1 MLQVRCRAIALLVAL
16 LASPSLVVGQPAT
29 TPGAGSTVR
38 QELAVRLA
46 PATHEIE
53 VTAKLTLAG
62 PGQPQEF
69 LLHRALEITSAAPA
83 VEKVPLGDVTPFFG
97 NNGASGDLRERVARY
112 RVREPLG
119 SDTLTLTYRGRFDFP
134 LSAQKEEYAR
144 GFRETQGRVAP
155 EGVYLAGASVWYP
168 HVSQELVTFS
178 MTVAAP
184 DGWHVISQGDGTS
197 RDASGIAR
205 WQTTAPMDEIYLVG
219 GPLRRWRDQAG
230 AVETLVYLHEND
242 PGLAGK
248 YLSAT
253 AQYLEMYR
261 ALIGPYPYSKFA
273 LVENFWETGYG
284 MPSFTL
290 LGPTVVRFPFIL
302 SSSYPHEILH
312 NWWGNSVF
320 VDYATGNWCEGL
332 TAYLA
337 DHLLQ
342 EQRGRGADHRRA
354 ALQKYASYVKAG
366 RDFPLTEFR
375 SRDSAATE
383 AVGYG
388 RMLMGAHMLRQE
400 LGDEK
405 FRTFLARFYREYKGR
420 RASFDDFRTVAEAV
434 GGRPLSRFF
443 DDLIARAGA
452 PVLAV
457 GAADVIRAGD
467 EYLVR
472 GTIRQTQPDAPFA
485 FDVPVVVQTQG
496 APIRTMARFSGR
508 EATFEVRAAT
518 PPLAL
523 HVDPTFEVFR
533 TLDPREIPPSIGQ
546 IFGEPGVLAVL
557 PATAP
562 AAVQRAWRE
571 LVEGWRT
578 GQHQIEVVSDADVRD
593 LPPDRAVWLLGQEN
607 RLAPAVVAGLRG
619 VSVEGGTL
627 TLDGERLSLATQS
640 AVVVR
645 RHPADPGKAIGWI
658 ASGLPKA
665 LPGLGRKLPHY
676 GRYSYLGFDGE
687 EPTNTVK
694 GEWPTSDSPL
704 SSDLR
709 PAGER
714 ATRMPALTFPAS
726 KALIEL
732 PPVFSEKALSEH
744 VAWLAAP
751 EREGRGIGTPGLAQ
765 AADYVAAQFKAAGLA
780 PGGENG
786 GWFQAVPIAQGP
798 DGRPAQGVNVIGV
811 IPGANAAWNGQ
822 VALVTAHYDHLG
834 RGWPEA
840 HREHAGALHL
850 GADDNASGVAVLLE
864 LARVFASG
872 DRPPRTLVF
881 VAFTGEEA
889 GLLGARH
896 YVAHP
901 LPLPLDKVM
910 GVINL
915 DTVGR
920 AGSGKISILG
930 AGTATEWPH
939 IFRGAG
945 FVTGIDSTSVPGN
958 YEASDQKVFI
968 ERGIPAVQIFT
979 GPHGDYHRPGDTAD
993 KVEGA
998 GLVKVA
1004 TLVRE
1009 AVAYL
1014 AQRPTPMTATIAS
1027 PAASASAA
1035 ASSTAAP
1042 AGQEGGRRV
1051 SFGAVPDFAF
1061 EGKGVKLGGVTP
1073 ESPAAKAGLAA
1084 GDVITAMNGA
1094 PVASLQEFST
1104 LLRSLQP
1111 GQDVTVRYLRSG
1123 EERSAIVTV
1132 VAR

>member
-1 MLQVRCRAIALLVAL
+1 MQVRCRAIVLLVAL
-16 LASPSLVVGQPAT
+16 LASPALVVGQPAAA
-29 TPGAGSTVR
+29 PGAGSTVR
-38 QELAVRLA
+38 HELAVRLA
-46 PATHEIE
+46 PPTHEIE
-53 VTAKLTLAG
+53 VTARVRLVG
-62 PGQPQEF
+62 PGQPREF
-69 LLHRALEITSAAPA
+69 LLHRALEITSATPA
-83 VEKVPLGDVTPFFG
+83 VDKVPLGDVTPFFG
-97 NNGASGDLRERVARY
+97 NNGASGDLRERVVRY

-119 SDTLTLTYRGRFDFP
+119 DGTLTLTYRGRFDFP

-155 EGVYLAGASVWYP
+155 EGVYLAGASYWYP

-178 MTVAAP
+178 MTVSAP

-197 RDASGIAR
+197 RDASGTAR

-219 GPLRRWRDQAG
+219 GPLRQWRDQAG
-230 AVETLVYLHEND
+230 AVETLVYLHED
-242 PGLAGK
+242 DRALASK
-248 YLSAT
+248 YLTAT

-290 LGPTVVRFPFIL
+290 LGPTIVRFPFIL
-302 SSSYPHEILH
+302 TSSYPHEILH

-342 EQRGRGADHRRA
+342 EQRGRGSDHRRA
-354 ALQKYASYVKAG
+354 TLQKYASYVKAG

-388 RMLMGAHMLRQE
+388 KMLMGAHMLRQE

-420 RASFDDFRTVAEAV
+420 RASFDDFRKVAEATA
-434 GGRPLSRFF
+434 GRPLSRFF
-443 DDLIARAGA
+443 DDWIARAGA

-457 GAADVIRAGD
+457 GAADVTRAGA

-472 GTIRQTQPDAPFA
+472 GAIRQTQPDTPFA

-496 APIRTMARFSGR
+496 APVRTMARFSGR
-508 EATFEVRAAT
+508 EAIFEARTAAA
-518 PPLAL
+518 PLAI
-523 HVDPTFEVFR
+523 HVDPTFDVFR

-546 IFGEPGVLAVL
+546 IFGEPRVLAVL
-557 PATAP
+557 PATAS

-571 LVEGWRT
+571 LVESWRT
-578 GQHQIEVVSDADVRD
+578 GEHEIEVVSDADVRD
-593 LPPDRAVWLLGQEN
+593 LPADRAVWLLGQEN
-607 RLAPAVVAGLRG
+607 RLAAGAFAGLPG
-619 VSVEGGTL
+619 VRVDGDSV
-627 TLDGERLSLATQS
+627 TLDGQRLMLAAQS

-645 RHPADPGKAIGWI
+645 RHPADPAKAIGWI
-658 ASGLPKA
+658 AGGLPKA

-676 GRYSYLGFDGE
+676 GRYSYLGFDGD

-709 PAGER
+709 PASER
-714 ATRMPALTFPAS
+714 AARLPALTLPAG
-726 KALIEL
+726 KALVEL
-732 PPVFSEKALSEH
+732 PPVFSEQTLSEH

-751 EREGRGIGTPGLAQ
+751 EREGRGIGTKGLAQ
-765 AADYVAAQFKAAGLA
+765 AADYVAARFKAAGLA

-786 GWFQAVPIAQGP
+786 GWFQSVPIDKGP
-798 DGRPAQGVNVIGV
+798 DGQPTQGVNVIGV
-811 IPGANAAWNGQ
+811 IPGVNAAWSGQ

-840 HREHAGALHL
+840 HREHAGALHP

-872 DRPPRTLVF
+872 DRPQRTLVF
-881 VAFTGEEA
+881 IAFTGEEA

-920 AGSGKISILG
+920 ASSGKISILG

-958 YEASDQKVFI
+958 YEASDQRVFI

-979 GPHGDYHRPGDTAD
+979 GPHGNYHRPGDTGD

-1014 AQRPTPMTATIAS
+1014 GERPTPMTVTISTSA
-1027 PAASASAA
+1027 PSASG
-1035 ASSTAAP
+1035 AAP
-1042 AGQEGGRRV
+1042 STGAPGQEGGRRV

-1061 EGKGVKLGGVTP
+1061 DGKGVKLGGVTP

-1094 PVASLQEFST
+1094 PVASLQEFSAV
-1104 LLRSLQP
+1104 LRSLQP
-1111 GQDVTVRYLRSG
+1111 GQVVTVRFVRDG
-1123 EERSAIVTV
+1123 REQETTVTV